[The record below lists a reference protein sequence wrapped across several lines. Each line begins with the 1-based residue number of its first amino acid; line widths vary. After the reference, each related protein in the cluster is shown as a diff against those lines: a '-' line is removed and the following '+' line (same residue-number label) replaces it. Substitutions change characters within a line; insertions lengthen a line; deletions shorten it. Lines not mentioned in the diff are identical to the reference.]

1 MDRFPMGI
9 GMIKG
14 GVGGRG
20 EFRFKGGEKKNPKET
35 ETLMK
40 REW

>member
-1 MDRFPMGI
+1 MGI

-14 GVGGRG
+14 GGRG
-20 EFRFKGGEKKNPKET
+20 VGQSFALREEKKKKKTPKET